1 MRDIELYTK
10 VLGITAPWKIVD
22 AKLDVAAQ
30 SAEVA
35 VVHDGAANCSVC
47 GEPAS
52 KYDTRPRRW
61 RHLDFCQ
68 YELFVVA
75 DVPRV
80 GCEKHGVKQIAVPW
94 AEERSG
100 FTALFEQCVIAWL
113 RELSFEAVVRR
124 MRITWDEVDGIM
136 MRAVGRGLQRRTA
149 RVVRYIGIDEKS
161 IRKRHKY
168 FSVSR
173 RELPVWSDHA
183 AQEMRVGPSE
193 SAGRSR
199 LQTTSSCWG

>member
-1 MRDIELYTK
+1 
-10 VLGITAPWKIVD
+10 
-22 AKLDVAAQ
+22 
-30 SAEVA
+30 
-35 VVHDGAANCSVC
+35 
-47 GEPAS
+47 
-52 KYDTRPRRW
+52 
-61 RHLDFCQ
+61 
-68 YELFVVA
+68 
-75 DVPRV
+75 
-80 GCEKHGVKQIAVPW
+80 
-94 AEERSG
+94 
-100 FTALFEQCVIAWL
+100 
-113 RELSFEAVVRR
+113 VRR